1 MKQITAP
8 YSNDVSAPRDER
20 PLAVRLALALI
31 RGYKIFISPYFRGS
45 CRFLPSCADYAAE
58 AIARHGVV
66 RGGWLAAR
74 RLTRCHPFCAAGHD
88 PVPS

>member
-1 MKQITAP
+1 LKPITEP

-31 RGYKIFISPYFRGS
+31 RGYKIFISPYFWGS

-58 AIARHGVV
+58 AIVRHGVV
-66 RGGWLAAR
+66 RGGWLAFR